1 MFETLDDG
9 GNYEWLI
16 HLRAFSAPHETRPLN
31 SSSRDIKEIARCTT
45 FNKDV
50 ARTYRAHEYS
60 IPPMMVALHF
70 FLPWLASSSSARLSR
85 DEKQCKARKSIRR
98 WRIDEW
104 WFRLE
109 VIFLVAKPH
118 ESRFLLWWLIAG
130 ALIVLNKQDTYRL
143 ISIITF
149 EILLFA
155 EDLPRIKCR
164 DRFGM
169 VVNHFLHCELCGS
182 VRFFSAD
189 LSQRLLT
196 NRMICLPFRD

>member
-1 MFETLDDG
+1 MDLSRFQQKATTYDTLNAQAIFLMFETLDDG

-16 HLRAFSAPHETRPLN
+16 NLRAFCAPLETRPLY

-60 IPPMMVALHF
+60 IPPMMVAMHF

-109 VIFLVAKPH
+109 VIF
-118 ESRFLLWWLIAG
+118 SRCEVSWIAIF
-130 ALIVLNKQDTYRL
+130 ALMINCW
-143 ISIITF
+143 SAHCF
-149 EILLFA
+149 E
-155 EDLPRIKCR
+155 
-164 DRFGM
+164 
-169 VVNHFLHCELCGS
+169 
-182 VRFFSAD
+182 
-189 LSQRLLT
+189 
-196 NRMICLPFRD
+196 